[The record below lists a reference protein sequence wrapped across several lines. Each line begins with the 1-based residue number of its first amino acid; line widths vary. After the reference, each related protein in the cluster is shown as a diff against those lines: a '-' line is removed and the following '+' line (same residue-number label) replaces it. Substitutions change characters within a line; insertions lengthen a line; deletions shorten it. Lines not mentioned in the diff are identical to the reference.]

1 MRPIAGC
8 SHFPSGGWLIQKCAC
23 LRPDTSGFSSPI
35 PSMRYTART
44 SGSPLP
50 SSTDLRRSWANCQA
64 KGCAIPPSYLTRR
77 DLADNCRF
85 LGVPVFRRLVC
96 IGTNMEACR
105 RLIRHARCVDRCCRA
120 YTRSIASVTSYR
132 SFRER
137 VCRRTR
143 ASIRAVERST
153 GRRLKM
159 GCSKICLTADRLL
172 TSYHTFL
179 YILALISCTHYTLA
193 FHHHFSRTGTRPRV
207 LS

>member
-1 MRPIAGC
+1 MADSEMR
-8 SHFPSGGWLIQKCAC
+8 L
-23 LRPDTSGFSSPI
+23 SSPRHQWI
-35 PSMRYTART
+35 FITDTVDAVYRPNEWFPTALLDRLAEVV
-44 SGSPLP
+44 GQLP
-50 SSTDLRRSWANCQA
+50 SEGVRNPAVLSHQRVS
-64 KGCAIPPSYLTRR
+64 
-77 DLADNCRF
+77 ADNCRF
-85 LGVPVFRRLVC
+85 LGLPVFRRLVC

-153 GRRLKM
+153 GRRLKK

-193 FHHHFSRTGTRPRV
+193 FHHHFSRIGTRPRV